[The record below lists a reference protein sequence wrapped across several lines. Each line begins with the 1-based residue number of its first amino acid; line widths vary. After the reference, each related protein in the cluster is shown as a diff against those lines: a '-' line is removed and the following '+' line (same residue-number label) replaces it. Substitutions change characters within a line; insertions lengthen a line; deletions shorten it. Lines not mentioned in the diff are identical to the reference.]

1 LDEFAGPEVI
11 SGEGLGPI
19 KELHELSWEVRD
31 ATGEVVAVEGFYV
44 EDSPNRLDSAVIEL
58 VAGRT
63 IWLPAGHYRV
73 RNHSKWVENAC
84 ATKTISSPDDCVL
97 NLNGSFRPCQLFVRN
112 DFGELIRG
120 AVISINAAQEEYVHS
135 MEWRNPLEIWLP
147 VGAATF
153 LVRAPGCE
161 PIRITREI
169 ESGIDPLQVELQV
182 APWE

>member
-1 LDEFAGPEVI
+1 MGASDLASYLYGMT
-11 SGEGLGPI
+11 S
-19 KELHELSWEVRD
+19 
-31 ATGEVVAVEGFYV
+31 
-44 EDSPNRLDSAVIEL
+44 
-58 VAGRT
+58 
-63 IWLPAGHYRV
+63 
-73 RNHSKWVENAC
+73 EN
-84 ATKTISSPDDCVL
+84 
-97 NLNGSFRPCQLFVRN
+97 
-112 DFGELIRG
+112 LIRG